1 MEEIDTA
8 FPGWD
13 WPGLAFPD
21 RMGLA
26 GIGILGDQGTV
37 SLTYLEQVLRWTV
50 SKQAHIYVEE
60 REMRR
65 EKKVDGSRDAC
76 PSRLGETVSAPIG

>member
-1 MEEIDTA
+1 VRGFVRGFYTVEEIDTA

-26 GIGILGDQGTV
+26 GIGILGDQGMV
-37 SLTYLEQVLRWTV
+37 SLTYLEQVLRRTV
-50 SKQAHIYVEE
+50 SELISTW
-60 REMRR
+60 RR
-65 EKKVDGSRDAC
+65 EK
-76 PSRLGETVSAPIG
+76 